1 MILLERH
8 LIYGW
13 ITMTKDIKESYI
25 YKSIEE
31 YAIEHNLQNQ
41 ADYLIR
47 LIVGKN
53 MKDIDSFWEIDNFL
67 SELSLDCTVV
77 FVPTIGDRIIE
88 FTKKIDQY
96 IIKFKFKTF
105 AVMQFGIFIYP
116 VPSELNT
123 YMYKSYW
130 NTISEFSD
138 ELEKFNEWLDK

>member
-13 ITMTKDIKESYI
+13 INMTKDIKESYI

-31 YAIEHNLQNQ
+31 YAIEHNLQNH

-53 MKDIDSFWEIDNFL
+53 MKDIDSFWEIDNFI
-67 SELSLDCTVV
+67 SSLGLKCDAVL
-77 FVPTIGDRIIE
+77 VPTIGDRIIE

-96 IIKFKFKTF
+96 VIKFKFKTF

-116 VPSELNT
+116 VPSKLNT

-138 ELEKFNEWLDK
+138 ELEKFNKWLNK

>member
-1 MILLERH
+1 MILLERL

-13 ITMTKDIKESYI
+13 IKMTKDIKESYI

-31 YAIEHNLQNQ
+31 YAIEHNLQNH

-53 MKDIDSFWEIDNFL
+53 MKDIDSFWEIDNFI
-67 SELSLDCTVV
+67 SELSLYCTVV
-77 FVPTIGDRIIE
+77 FVPTFGEPAIE

-96 IIKFKFKTF
+96 IIKFKFKQF

-116 VPSELNT
+116 VHSSDNT
-123 YMYKSYW
+123 YTYKSYW

-138 ELEKFNEWLDK
+138 ELEKFNKWLNQ